1 MVPGAEPE
9 VLREYRH
16 LLRTASADWQET
28 AHRHAL
34 WALGP
39 QGRGWLLT
47 ELQRLLL
54 AGTRLGRD
62 DVHALARLV
71 VLAERRSPRILL
83 DGLPRDLRDDL
94 AAAVVG
100 SPIGRMLRAGID
112 VWDGH
117 DPDPR
122 PNRRPTPTTTSAG
135 SSSARPPVPRAT
147 CRCSSTRTAVR
158 TADRRPLATAYGRR
172 VTDIAADR
180 ARLLEI
186 VRAKAIVHGRV
197 TLSSGKEADYYVDLR
212 RITLDGEASPLVG
225 RVMRDLVAD
234 LDFDAVGGLTLGAD
248 PVATSMLHAAAAAGG
263 RLDAFVVRKAGKAH
277 GLQQRIEG
285 PSIEGRRVL
294 VVEDTSTTGRRRWM
308 PRPPPRRPAP
318 PWSPSPRS
326 PTARPV
332 PPRSSRMPGSSTATS
347 SGSRTSAS
355 PERPP

>member
-34 WALGP
+34 WASGRE
-39 QGRGWLLT
+39 GRGRLLA

-71 VLAERRSPRILL
+71 CSPSGAARASCST
-83 DGLPRDLRDDL
+83 GCPADLRDDL
-94 AAAVVG
+94 AGAVVG
-100 SPIGRMLRAGID
+100 SPIGQMLRAGID

-117 DPDPR
+117 DPDPPPEPPPDPDHHQRWFEQRATPGAGGR
-122 PNRRPTPTTTSAG
+122 PVVFL
-135 SSSARPPVPRAT
+135 PPVPP
-147 CRCSSTRTAVR
+147 SEP
-158 TADRRPLATAYGRR
+158 ADRRRASVATAYGRR

-212 RITLDGEASPLVG
+212 RITLDGEAAPAG
-225 RVMRDLVAD
+225 RP
-234 LDFDAVGGLTLGAD
+234 G
-248 PVATSMLHAAAAAGG
+248 HA
-263 RLDAFVVRKAGKAH
+263 R
-277 GLQQRIEG
+277 
-285 PSIEGRRVL
+285 
-294 VVEDTSTTGRRRWM
+294 
-308 PRPPPRRPAP
+308 
-318 PWSPSPRS
+318 PRS
-326 PTARPV
+326 PT
-332 PPRSSRMPGSSTATS
+332 STSTP
-347 SGSRTSAS
+347 SAA
-355 PERPP
+355 